1 MMVCTF
7 SFITPQ
13 TLCYFGEIIETL
25 LNTFLGN
32 TVRRVFKEP
41 EFLADQIGASVELVT
56 GLINIWIA
64 MKENLVL
71 DPQKFYDYCQEIKE
85 KYIAEFPEYTLN
97 PATLKVMDHGHLI
110 LMKLPKTLTLT
121 MLSEVCILKECLN

>member
-1 MMVCTF
+1 MYICSF
-7 SFITPQ
+7 SNI
-13 TLCYFGEIIETL
+13 
-25 LNTFLGN
+25 LGN

-71 DPQKFYDYCQEIKE
+71 DPQLFYEYCQKVKA
-85 KYIAEFPEYTLN
+85 KYVEEFPDYR
-97 PATLKVMDHGHLI
+97 
-110 LMKLPKTLTLT
+110 
-121 MLSEVCILKECLN
+121 